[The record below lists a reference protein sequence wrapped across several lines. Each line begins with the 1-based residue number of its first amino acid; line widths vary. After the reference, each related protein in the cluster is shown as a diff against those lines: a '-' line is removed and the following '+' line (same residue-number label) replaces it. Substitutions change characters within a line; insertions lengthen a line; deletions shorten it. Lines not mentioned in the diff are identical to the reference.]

1 MTAYK
6 AKYICSTPYEKN
18 YYNQHW
24 EYRGK
29 QYIVTVPTG
38 WGASS
43 DYYNNGYNSQKN
55 QHKREQE
62 KIDAEIDNPKT
73 KEPELIKRNG
83 ADDGFD
89 LFWDYVN
96 Q

>member
-1 MTAYK
+1 MAAYK
-6 AKYICSTPYEKN
+6 AKYIGSTAYEKN

-29 QYIVTVPTG
+29 QYIVTVPVG
-38 WGASS
+38 WGGSS

-62 KIDAEIDNPKT
+62 KIDAELDNPKT

-83 ADDGFD
+83 ADEGFD
-89 LFWDYVN
+89 LFWNYVN

>member
-1 MTAYK
+1 MTKYK
-6 AKYICSTPYEKN
+6 ATYIGSSSCEKK

-43 DYYNNGYNSQKN
+43 DFYNNGYNSQKN
-55 QHKREQE
+55 QHKRAQQA
-62 KIDAEIDNPKT
+62 IDTELDNPKT
-73 KEPELIKRNG
+73 EEKRIERNG
-83 ADDGFD
+83 ADEGFEM
-89 LFWDYVN
+89 FWQFVN